1 MEKILGFIG
10 MFAIVGATYLFSK
23 NKKEINWKS
32 VGCAF
37 IGQIVLA
44 FLLIK
49 TPLWKGVEW
58 LANGVSWILAQ
69 ANEGINF
76 VFGGLV
82 PEGGFVFFIN
92 SLLPIV
98 FISAIMGLLFH
109 YGILQKFIAV
119 VGNTVA
125 KVLKVDT
132 LIAVNGVTNM
142 FLGQS
147 DALFVTK
154 SYLSSPKVSNSV
166 IFATLVGGMTS
177 ISTSVVGLYASMG
190 ASMEWIIVSM
200 PLTVFSTFVLTQIL
214 MPTTYNEEVAEV
226 ETNDKGVNAI
236 ETMMNYANA
245 GFKSVIGITVALIV
259 FLSIVA
265 MINNFIGLFFDGVTM
280 QSIIGIIFKPLAL
293 LMGVSPAEVG
303 VVSEILA
310 TKLITNEAVAF
321 GLSAFATLSVNAK
334 AMVTVAL
341 CGFAGIGSI
350 GILIGGYSAIAP
362 NKVPV
367 VAKLGA
373 KALICATAVNILT
386 GAVVGLFL

>member
-1 MEKILGFIG
+1 MEKILAILGLLS
-10 MFAIVGATYLFSK
+10 IVGGTYLLSK
-23 NKKEINWKS
+23 NKSEVNWKS

-37 IGQIVLA
+37 IGQLVLA

-82 PEGGFVFFIN
+82 PEGGYVFFIN
-92 SLLPIV
+92 ALLPIV
-98 FISAIMGLLFH
+98 FISALMGLLFH
-109 YGILQKFIAV
+109 FGIIQKFIAI
-119 VGNTVA
+119 VGNTIA
-125 KVLKVDT
+125 RVLKVDT

-154 SYLSSPKVSNSV
+154 SYLPNAKDSV

-214 MPTTYNEEVAEV
+214 MPTKFDEEEIKV
-226 ETNDKGVNAI
+226 ETSDKGVNVM
-236 ETMMNYANA
+236 ETMMNYAFA
-245 GFKSVIGITVALIV
+245 GFKSVIGISVALMV
-259 FLSIVA
+259 FLSVVF
-265 MINNFIGLFFDGVTM
+265 MINNFIGLFADGVTL
-280 QSIIGIIFKPLAL
+280 QSIIGVIFKPLAL
-293 LMGVSPAEVG
+293 IMGVSPSEVG
-303 VVSEILA
+303 AVSEILA
-310 TKLITNEAVAF
+310 TKLVTNETVAIGLPAF
-321 GLSAFATLSVNAK
+321 AMLSANTK

-341 CGFAGIGSI
+341 MGFAGVGSI

-362 NKVPV
+362 TKVPV
-367 VAKLGA
+367 VAKLGM
-373 KALICATAVNILT
+373 KALICATFVNIMT

>member
-1 MEKILGFIG
+1 MEKILGILG
-10 MFAIVGATYLFSK
+10 MFAVVGGAYLFSS
-23 NKKEINWKS
+23 NKKDINWKS

-37 IGQIVLA
+37 LGQILLA

-49 TPLWKGVEW
+49 TPLWKGIEW
-58 LANGVSWILAQ
+58 ISNGVTWILAQ

-76 VFGGLV
+76 VFGGIV
-82 PEGGFVFFIN
+82 PAGGFVFFIN

-98 FISAIMGLLFH
+98 FISALIGLLFH
-109 YGILQKFIAV
+109 YGILQKFIAI
-119 VGNTVA
+119 VGNTIA
-125 KVLKVDT
+125 KLLNVDT
-132 LIAVNGVTNM
+132 VIAVNGVTNM
-142 FLGQS
+142 FLGQTES
-147 DALFVTK
+147 LFVSK
-154 SYLSSPKVSNSV
+154 SQLPTAKDSV

-190 ASMEWIIVSM
+190 ASMEWIIVSL

-214 MPTTYNEEVAEV
+214 MPTTYDEKEIEV
-226 ETNDKGVNAI
+226 ETTDKGVNAI
-236 ETMMNYANA
+236 ETMMNYASA
-245 GFKSVIGITVALIV
+245 GFRGVIGISVALIV

-265 MINNFIGLFFDGVTM
+265 MANNFIGLFFDGVTI
-280 QSIIGIIFKPLAL
+280 QSILGIVFKPIAL
-293 LMGVSPAEVG
+293 LMGVSPEEVG
-303 VVSEILA
+303 AVSEILA
-310 TKLITNEAVAF
+310 TKLVTNETVAF
-321 GLSAFATLSVNAK
+321 GLPAFALLSTKVK
-334 AMVTVAL
+334 AMITVAL

-373 KALICATAVNILT
+373 KALICATFVNILT